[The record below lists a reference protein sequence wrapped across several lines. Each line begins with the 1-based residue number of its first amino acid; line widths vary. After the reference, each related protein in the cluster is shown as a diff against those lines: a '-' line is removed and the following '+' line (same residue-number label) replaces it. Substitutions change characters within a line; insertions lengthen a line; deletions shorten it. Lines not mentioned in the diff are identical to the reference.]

1 MADQP
6 LAGRVAAVTGASS
19 GIGAA
24 TATALSRA
32 GATVALAARRRDR
45 LEQLAEQLEG
55 EASIHEVD
63 VTRRAAGA
71 RVHRAAHAEHGAL
84 HVLVNNAG
92 LMLLGPVARPTPTQW
107 RQMLDVNLWGLLVC
121 THAALP
127 LIAQSG
133 GGDIVNVSSVAG
145 RRADAGAAVY
155 NMTKFGVHAFSEALR
170 QEALHAGVRVT
181 VVAPGFV
188 DTELQG
194 HNTDPVVLQAMAKSR
209 EQIGEVLAARG
220 HRRRDRLR
228 GHAPAARVP
237 QRGRR
242 PAYPPGSLSRRK
254 ATPRHAHGA
263 ALGRARGSAGCGCR
277 RRRSAASC
285 CASTTR
291 RRRRRPSRRRR
302 A

>member
-45 LEQLAEQLEG
+45 LEELAQRLEG
-55 EASIHEVD
+55 PSSVHEVD
-63 VTRRAAGA
+63 LADEQQA
-71 RVHRAAHAEHGAL
+71 RSFIEAAHAEHGGL

-92 LMLLGPVARPTPTQW
+92 VMLLGAVNGADTADW
-107 RQMLDVNLWGLLVC
+107 RRMLDVNLWGLLVC

-170 QEALHAGVRVT
+170 QEALHVGVRVT
-181 VVAPGFV
+181 VVAPG
-188 DTELQG
+188 L
-194 HNTDPVVLQAMAKSR
+194 R
-209 EQIGEVLAARG
+209 R
-220 HRRRDRLR
+220 HR
-228 GHAPAARVP
+228 APGP
-237 QRGRR
+237 QHR
-242 PAYPPGSLSRRK
+242 PGGAPGD
-254 ATPRHAHGA
+254 
-263 ALGRARGSAGCGCR
+263 GRARAS
-277 RRRSAASC
+277 RSARC
-285 CASTTR
+285 CSPRTSPTR
-291 RRRRRPSRRRR
+291 SLYAVTRPPHVCLNEVVVRPTRQAR
-302 A
+302 